1 MNPEYLERMSA
12 NELNEYGKAL
22 GIEMSAAKTVEEK
35 VNLIEGKRNK
45 DAVIPVL
52 GLELSIPK
60 KRASDRR
67 VTDIL
72 AKDMTDQNAEKAMTI
87 LLGEEQMNEVV
98 KACTDE
104 DGTVDNI
111 AMGVVFAKVFTSPE
125 LKNL

>member
-1 MNPEYLERMSA
+1 MNPDYLERMSA

-22 GIEMSAAKTVEEK
+22 GIEMSPAKTVEEK

-52 GLELSIPK
+52 GLELFIPK
-60 KRASDRR
+60 KRANDRR

-72 AKDMTDQNAEKAMTI
+72 AQDMTDQNAEEAMTL